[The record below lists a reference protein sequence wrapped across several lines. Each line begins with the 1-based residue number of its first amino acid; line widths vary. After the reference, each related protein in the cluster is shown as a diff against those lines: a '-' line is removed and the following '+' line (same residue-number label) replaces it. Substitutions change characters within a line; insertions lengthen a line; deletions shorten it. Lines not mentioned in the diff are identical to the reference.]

1 MGAGNNGRPTIIHH
15 NKSTDTYESA
25 MRCIAKTC
33 NLENKSEIHIIT
45 NAEPALIA
53 ACLKS
58 FSKCSQLRC
67 TRHFEANCKD
77 FLIGMGIK
85 GNMKDAMLDVVFGEN
100 GLVEAENKQDLKEK
114 MEGAITLLS

>member
-33 NLENKSEIHIIT
+33 NLENKSEIHITT

-58 FSKCSQLRC
+58 FSKCS
-67 TRHFEANCKD
+67 
-77 FLIGMGIK
+77 
-85 GNMKDAMLDVVFGEN
+85 
-100 GLVEAENKQDLKEK
+100 
-114 MEGAITLLS
+114 